1 MPHYQNRWIPSRAL
15 EILASESGT
24 ILDLGGGAS
33 PYFKAT
39 HVADI
44 LPFEVAWRRPFWG
57 GERENKILPRDYTQ
71 ADICA
76 GKPLPFDKDHFDLGL
91 CSHTLED
98 LRDPINALAELGR
111 VCKRIL
117 VITPSRLLEQ
127 TRNIAHPRYCGF
139 SHHPWAVFMGE
150 GFIGFRRKTPNLE
163 LPGCHLICPYGK
175 TLSID
180 DGTFMYHGEV
190 IEGQEIMHF
199 DSNQDVADYR
209 EYADRHRNTQF
220 VNANGDTGT
229 LRNRVYYL
237 RQKYFGRT

>member
-150 GFIGFRRKTPNLE
+150 GFIGFRILN
-163 LPGCHLICPYGK
+163 CPAA
-175 TLSID
+175 TSSAPTARRSALTTARSCITARLSKAKRLCTSTAI
-180 DGTFMYHGEV
+180 
-190 IEGQEIMHF
+190 
-199 DSNQDVADYR
+199 
-209 EYADRHRNTQF
+209 
-220 VNANGDTGT
+220 
-229 LRNRVYYL
+229 
-237 RQKYFGRT
+237 RTWQTIASMQTATAIRSL